1 MNRTLLILG
10 SLTVVVAILAILLAQ
25 SFKIQLVTLKT
36 MAVNSAIENAKI
48 QSRINGYIV
57 WELVSIEHMID
68 DTGVNVEDIGFKILA
83 LTELAN
89 SNNNLSALETIK
101 QNIDDYNYQ
110 HLIIAIQVAAKEQ
123 SDKSN
128 DEIVNK
134 CLVDIFTKAK
144 TRPHLIKL
152 RDVMKGNLVQF
163 RE

>member
-1 MNRTLLILG
+1 MNRTLLILI

-68 DTGVNVEDIGFKILA
+68 DTSVNVEDIGFKILA

-128 DEIVNK
+128 DEIVKK
-134 CLVDIFTKAK
+134 CLVDILGLQAFVWA
-144 TRPHLIKL
+144 
-152 RDVMKGNLVQF
+152 G
-163 RE
+163 